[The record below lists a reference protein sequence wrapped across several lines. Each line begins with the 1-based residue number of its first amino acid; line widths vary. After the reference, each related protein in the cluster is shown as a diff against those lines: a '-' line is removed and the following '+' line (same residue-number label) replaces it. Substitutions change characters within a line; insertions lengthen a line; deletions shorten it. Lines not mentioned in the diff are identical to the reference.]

1 VRRFFIAPETVQGDE
16 IIISGDLHAHMV
28 RVLRLGSGDLVCLAT
43 ADGRQFKAEIVEA
56 GSDRATARILKASVV
71 TPPAAPPVIIYQAFP
86 KGDKLELVIEK
97 GTELGA
103 HAFVLFP
110 AERSV
115 ARPPADRLGAKLE
128 RWQRIAREASRQC
141 GRPHIPDLVALPSL
155 EEALKRAARQ
165 EVRFILWEA
174 APHNTLRQALS
185 APPPASI
192 ALLVGPEGGFSPAEA
207 TIALEQGFTEVS
219 LGPRILRTETAGLAA
234 LAVLQH
240 VWGDLG

>member
-1 VRRFFIAPETVQGDE
+1 VRRFFIAPEAVQGDE
-16 IIISGDLHAHMV
+16 IVVSGDLHAHMV

-43 ADGRQFKAEIVEA
+43 ADGRQFQVEIVET
-56 GSDRATARILKASVV
+56 GPDRATARILKASVI
-71 TPPAAPPVIIYQAFP
+71 TPPVAPPMTLYQAFP

-115 ARPPADRLGAKLE
+115 AKPPADRLEAKRE

-141 GRPHIPDLVALPSL
+141 GRPHVPAVEAVPSL
-155 EEALKRAARQ
+155 EEALKRSARQ
-165 EVRFILWEA
+165 EARFILWEA

-185 APPPASI
+185 VPPPASI

-207 TIALEQGFTEVS
+207 HLALDHGFTEVS